1 MYLCFTATFNTE
13 SEVKTEQQE
22 TKIIRKNERYPHQ
35 HQQQKLKLSNEHSFI
50 QESSIISS
58 SEFSASSSNLILDC
72 IEISNREIGQH
83 EFGNEAN
90 IMSISTMD
98 EVNVTPKM
106 NDNKRYD
113 SQNLTNEKIDNS
125 FNSDKM
131 INGNCVIHFE
141 MENEEIC
148 APNAIEE
155 GNNGESGFRID
166 HFAECLA
173 EDVLE
178 DSLLEANAEISNQEN
193 KYSSTNQ
200 ITETMTPMEH
210 NDLVNNQNASKST
223 KDYNTSAPN
232 SSCTETCLIDTVN
245 SIDKTP
251 NAKASDTRVH
261 SKSLCLNDSNAYTET
276 CSNFMTLSQLQPN
289 SSCPQMDEKL
299 KELTDLQQLVQ
310 NFPSEDIIPYDQ
322 DDECCSNSVVDG
334 LDKLLSD
341 DDIEEDMENLGNTM
355 MDQHVRIDKTARLSQ
370 DDLKVSRE
378 AASANEYNLFELVNP
393 QRNQAI
399 SPNTNVSNAGLNEY
413 LNINRLSIPNDQDSN
428 QWNRIEN
435 LCDKSSNVIN
445 SPEMLESLVSSELH
459 HTYDNIRTKDDNIE
473 AIVKTPE
480 EHVLSNI
487 SSLLQYLP
495 EQVEKLVVECDEGT
509 EVCHLSFLINA
520 SEL

>member
-1 MYLCFTATFNTE
+1 MYHCLSATFNTE

-35 HQQQKLKLSNEHSFI
+35 HQQQKLKLSNEHSFN
-50 QESSIISS
+50 QESAKISS
-58 SEFSASSSNLILDC
+58 SEFSTSSSNQILDC
-72 IEISNREIGQH
+72 TEISNREIGQH

-98 EVNVTPKM
+98 ELNNSPKT
-106 NDNKRYD
+106 NDNKPYA
-113 SQNLTNEKIDNS
+113 SHNLTKEKIDNS

-141 MENEEIC
+141 MGHQDIC
-148 APNAIEE
+148 APNSNEE

-178 DSLLEANAEISNQEN
+178 DSLLEAKAEICNQEN
-193 KYSSTNQ
+193 KSSSTNQ
-200 ITETMTPMEH
+200 ITETMTSIEQ
-210 NDLVNNQNASKST
+210 NNLVNNENYPNPT
-223 KDYNTSAPN
+223 NDYNTSTPN
-232 SSCTETCLIDTVN
+232 SSGTETCLIDTVN

-251 NAKASDTRVH
+251 NPKSSDTRVH

-355 MDQHVRIDKTARLSQ
+355 MDQHVRNDITTKLSQ
-370 DDLKVSRE
+370 DDSKISRE
-378 AASANEYNLFELVNP
+378 AASTHEYNLFESVNP

-399 SPNTNVSNAGLNEY
+399 SSNINVSNSGLNEFS
-413 LNINRLSIPNDQDSN
+413 NINRLSIPNDQDSY
-428 QWNRIEN
+428 QWNGIEN

-445 SPEMLESLVSSELH
+445 SSEMLESLVPNELH
-459 HTYDNIRTKDDNIE
+459 HTYVNIKNNDDNIE

-495 EQVEKLVVECDEGT
+495 EQVEKLVVQCNVGN
-509 EVCHLSFLINA
+509 EVCDALFLINA

>member
-1 MYLCFTATFNTE
+1 MYHCFTATFNTE

-50 QESSIISS
+50 QESAKISS
-58 SEFSASSSNLILDC
+58 SKFSTSSSNQILDYT
-72 IEISNREIGQH
+72 EISNREIGQH

-90 IMSISTMD
+90 IMSITTMD
-98 EVNVTPKM
+98 ELNVSSKI
-106 NDNKRYD
+106 NDNKPYD
-113 SQNLTNEKIDNS
+113 SHNLTNEKTGDS
-125 FNSDKM
+125 FQSDKM
-131 INGNCVIHFE
+131 INGNCVTNCE
-141 MENEEIC
+141 MDNEDIC
-148 APNAIEE
+148 APNTFEE

-178 DSLLEANAEISNQEN
+178 DSLLEAKAEIGNQEN
-193 KYSSTNQ
+193 EHSSTNQ
-200 ITETMTPMEH
+200 ITEATAPVEH
-210 NDLVNNQNASKST
+210 NNLVNNENKQNPT
-223 KDYNTSAPN
+223 KDHVTSTTN
-232 SSCTETCLIDTVN
+232 SSGTETCLTDTVN
-245 SIDKTP
+245 SIDKTSSP
-251 NAKASDTRVH
+251 KASETRVH
-261 SKSLCLNDSNAYTET
+261 SKSLCLNDSNAYTEI

-289 SSCPQMDEKL
+289 SSCPQMDGKL

-341 DDIEEDMENLGNTM
+341 DDIEEDIENLGNNM
-355 MDQHVRIDKTARLSQ
+355 MDQPVRIDITAKLP
-370 DDLKVSRE
+370 LEEPKISRE
-378 AASANEYNLFELVNP
+378 AASTLEYNLFEMVNP

-399 SPNTNVSNAGLNEY
+399 SPNINVSNSGSNEY
-413 LNINRLSIPNDQDSN
+413 SNINRLSIPSDQDSN
-428 QWNRIEN
+428 QWKRIEH

-445 SPEMLESLVSSELH
+445 SPEMLESFVSNELH
-459 HTYDNIRTKDDNIE
+459 HTYDNIRNKDDNIE
-473 AIVKTPE
+473 AIVKAPE
-480 EHVLSNI
+480 VHVLSNI

-509 EVCHLSFLINA
+509 EV
-520 SEL
+520 